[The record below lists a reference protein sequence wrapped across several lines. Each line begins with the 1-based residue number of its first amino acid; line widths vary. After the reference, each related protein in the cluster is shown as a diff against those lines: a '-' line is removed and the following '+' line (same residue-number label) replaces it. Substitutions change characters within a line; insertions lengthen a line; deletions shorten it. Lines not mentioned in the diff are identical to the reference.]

1 MDAAFRSAQSVWDN
15 MAPPE
20 PDDEPTTSELSDA
33 ESEFLTDTFATSMWL
48 CDNLKQAELSR
59 TDVSEWRWAHKPEQI
74 DVSDATVD
82 PLWAL
87 IIDGTQHQCLAARD
101 ELRDRMTKACR
112 DQIEARVPAIRASN
126 VQAAREYAA
135 ELAAEAA

>member
-20 PDDEPTTSELSDA
+20 PDDEWTESELSEATDD
-33 ESEFLTDTFATSMWL
+33 FLIDTWATSDWL
-48 CDNLKQAELSR
+48 CQNLKQPELEVTRVPLGVAEEDISDLTLDQLWVLMMSG
-59 TDVSEWRWAHKPEQI
+59 TDAQ
-74 DVSDATVD
+74 
-82 PLWAL
+82 L
-87 IIDGTQHQCLAARD
+87 IAARF

-112 DQIEARVPAIRASN
+112 QQIEARVPAIRASN
-126 VQAAREYAA
+126 LQAAREYAA

>member
-1 MDAAFRSAQSVWDN
+1 MDAAFRSAQSRWDN
-15 MAPPE
+15 MLPPE

-33 ESEFLTDTFATSMWL
+33 ESEFLTDTWATSYWL
-48 CDNLKQAELSR
+48 ACSLQQPELGVTRVPLGVAEEDISDLTLDQLWVLMMSG
-59 TDVSEWRWAHKPEQI
+59 TDAQ
-74 DVSDATVD
+74 
-82 PLWAL
+82 L
-87 IIDGTQHQCLAARD
+87 IAARF